1 MTRVRVLLIVLLA
14 GMAGAGLGYGLSH
27 ALHAPSG
34 GPHHCPE
41 GAPPSACVY
50 PPDQALWTKEWIIG
64 CTLAG
69 LIIAAMLL
77 HRLTNRRSRR

>member
-1 MTRVRVLLIVLLA
+1 LIVVLA
-14 GMAGAGLGYGLSH
+14 VMAGAGLGFGLSH

-34 GPHHCPE
+34 GPHSCPE

-50 PPDQALWTKEWIIG
+50 PPDQAAWTKEWIIG
-64 CTLAG
+64 CALAG

-77 HRLTNRRSRR
+77 RRLTNTRSRR